1 MAQTAENRTYDT
13 LITSTGN
20 KYMTTVVDNIG
31 RANAL
36 FWKLNQGGFKRK
48 QKGGERIEIPLRMT
62 KSTSG
67 GWYEGYDLLNTNPSD
82 PLTKAWFPW
91 RQMHYSVILS
101 RLEEVKNSSGA
112 TQLINM
118 LQALFD
124 DAEDAMTQDITDAMF
139 GTPYDDSKQC
149 DGLELLVPEDPTS
162 ATAGRDKDGKVGA
175 VDQSVETWWRNKTQ
189 GNGGTAFEWVADMD
203 SGIAPTGWTALEN
216 LYQNCS
222 KGGGSRGKREPNIG
236 ISNQLF
242 YQNYL
247 SGLAPQRRF
256 VNSKMA
262 NAGFRNI
269 MYNDLPITWD
279 ESMTTASSPTG
290 LLSALYMLNSYFMH
304 WVVESSTD
312 FYKTPF
318 VRPANQDA
326 RIAQILLYGN
336 LTVSARFKHGV
347 LVDDNI

>member
-1 MAQTAENRTYDT
+1 
-13 LITSTGN
+13 
-20 KYMTTVVDNIG
+20 MTTVVDNVG
-31 RANAL
+31 LANAL
-36 FWKLNQGGFKRK
+36 FWKLNQKGFKRR
-48 QKGGERIEIPLRMT
+48 QKGGERIEVPLRMT
-62 KSTSG
+62 KSTAG
-67 GWYEGYDLLNTNPSD
+67 GWYDGFDLLDTSASD

-101 RLEEVKNSSGA
+101 RLEEVKNSSGP

-124 DAEDAMTQDITDAMF
+124 DAEDAMTQDITEAMF
-139 GTPYDDSKQC
+139 GSPGDDAKQC
-149 DGLELLVPEDPTS
+149 DGLESLVAEDPTS
-162 ATAGRDKDGKVGA
+162 ATAGRDGDGKIGA
-175 VDQSVETWWRNKTQ
+175 IDQSVEAWWRNKKQ
-189 GNGGTAFEWVADMD
+189 GNGGTSLEWVFDNT
-203 SGIAPTGWTALEN
+203 SGSAPTGWTALEN

-222 KGGGSRGKREPNIG
+222 KGGGARGKREPDIG
-236 ISNQLF
+236 ISNQVF

-256 VNSKMA
+256 TSSKMA

-279 ESMTTASSPTG
+279 ESMVTPSSPAG
-290 LLSALYMLNSYFMH
+290 VLSALYMLNTHFMH

-336 LTVSARFKHGV
+336 LTVSARRKHGIF
-347 LVDDNI
+347 VDADI

>member
-1 MAQTAENRTYDT
+1 MAKTTENRTYDT
-13 LITSTGN
+13 LITTTGN

-31 RANAL
+31 KANAL
-36 FWKLNQGGFKRK
+36 FWKLNQKGFKRR
-48 QKGGERIEIPLRMT
+48 QKGGERIEVPLRMT

-67 GWYEGYDLLNTNPSD
+67 GWYEGYDLLNTNPAD

-101 RLEEVKNSSGA
+101 RLEEVKNSAGP
-112 TQLINM
+112 TQLVNM

-124 DAEDAMTQDITDAMF
+124 DAEDSMTQDITEAMF
-139 GTPYDDSKQC
+139 GTPGDNEKAC
-149 DGLELLVPEDPTS
+149 DGLASLVAEDPTS
-162 ATAGRDKDGKVGA
+162 STAGRDGDGKIGA
-175 VDQSVETWWRNKTQ
+175 IDQSVETWWRNKKQ
-189 GNGGTAFEWVADMD
+189 GNSGTTLVWVYDSD
-203 SGIAPTGWTALEN
+203 SGVAPTGWVALEN

-222 KGGGSRGKREPNIG
+222 KGGGARNRREPNIG
-236 ISNQLF
+236 ISNQIF
-242 YQNYL
+242 YQQYL

-256 VNSKMA
+256 TNSKMA

-269 MYNDLPITWD
+269 MYNDMPITWD
-279 ESMTTASSPTG
+279 ESMSVPSDGGGTLA
-290 LLSALYMLNSYFMH
+290 ALYMLNSNFMH

-336 LTVSARFKHGV
+336 LVVSARRKHGV
-347 LVDDNI
+347 LVDANI